1 MSRLRLSYQTNK
13 QRGQT
18 LFGRYLL
25 RRAADVHVP
34 FGNAGVGAQNSHAC
48 DERWC
53 PGNFVKN

>member
-1 MSRLRLSYQTNK
+1 MPMSRLRLSYQTNK

-34 FGNAGVGAQNSHAC
+34 FGNAGVGPKTRTPAMSGGAP
-48 DERWC
+48 EIL
-53 PGNFVKN
+53 